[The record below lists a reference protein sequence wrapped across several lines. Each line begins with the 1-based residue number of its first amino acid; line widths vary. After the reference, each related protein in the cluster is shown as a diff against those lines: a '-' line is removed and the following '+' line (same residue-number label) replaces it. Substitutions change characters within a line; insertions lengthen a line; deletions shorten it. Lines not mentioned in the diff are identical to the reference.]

1 MLFSVA
7 RIAQLRIPLIADS
20 DSILIVDSVP
30 RDGGHLARES

>member
-1 MLFSVA
+1 MLTNTAWV
-7 RIAQLRIPLIADS
+7 RIPLIADS